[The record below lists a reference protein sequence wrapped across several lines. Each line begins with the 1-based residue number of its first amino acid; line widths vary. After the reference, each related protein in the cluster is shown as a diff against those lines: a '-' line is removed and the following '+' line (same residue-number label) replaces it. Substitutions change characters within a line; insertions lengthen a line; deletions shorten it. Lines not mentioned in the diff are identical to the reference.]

1 LPAGA
6 VALGYGLIRGA
17 ETLEEDAKED
27 RIRDI
32 ASY

>member
-1 LPAGA
+1 
-6 VALGYGLIRGA
+6 VELGYGLIRGA
-17 ETLEEDAKED
+17 ETLEKDAKED